1 MKKSTP
7 RDLALKILDRQLKDF
22 DFSSNLLDNHFR
34 QNTHFDERD
43 KAFTSHLVQGVM
55 RWRLRLDWTV
65 EQFSDFPVKRI
76 DSQVLNIIRLAL
88 YQIFFLDRVPE
99 SAAVNEAVRQVRRLR
114 YGRHIASFVNGI
126 LRSICRGKDK
136 ITFPDN
142 SADTAHYLS
151 VYYSYPEW
159 LVQKWIAEFGQDLAE
174 CLLDSQNRVP
184 DLNIRVNILKIT
196 RDKLIQLLARDGLS
210 AESASY
216 SPEGIILKGIRGRV
230 DRLDTFRQGFF
241 QVQDQAAQIISH
253 LVAPPPGGAV
263 LDICAGQGGKSTHL
277 AELMGDQGHVLALDI
292 SHRRLVNLVQNASR
306 LGVKSIFPVVGDGSE
321 ELSSIFQNR
330 FDRILVDAPCS
341 GLGVLSRHPDGKWN
355 RDEKS
360 IRRLCRL
367 QKKIL
372 NQAVSALK
380 KGGRMLYV
388 TCTISRAENEA
399 NVEEFLK
406 GNSIVRLENLKDHVP
421 GWAVGLIN
429 DQGFFRTYPH
439 IHNMDGFFAALF
451 IKI

>member
-1 MKKSTP
+1 
-7 RDLALKILDRQLKDF
+7 
-22 DFSSNLLDNHFR
+22 
-34 QNTHFDERD
+34 
-43 KAFTSHLVQGVM
+43 
-55 RWRLRLDWTV
+55 
-65 EQFSDFPVKRI
+65 
-76 DSQVLNIIRLAL
+76 
-88 YQIFFLDRVPE
+88 
-99 SAAVNEAVRQVRRLR
+99 
-114 YGRHIASFVNGI
+114 
-126 LRSICRGKDK
+126 
-136 ITFPDN
+136 
-142 SADTAHYLS
+142 
-151 VYYSYPEW
+151 
-159 LVQKWIAEFGQDLAE
+159 
-174 CLLDSQNRVP
+174 
-184 DLNIRVNILKIT
+184 
-196 RDKLIQLLARDGLS
+196 
-210 AESASY
+210 
-216 SPEGIILKGIRGRV
+216 
-230 DRLDTFRQGFF
+230 
-241 QVQDQAAQIISH
+241 
-253 LVAPPPGGAV
+253 
-263 LDICAGQGGKSTHL
+263 HL